1 MNCWICGASANSGEH
16 MIKASDLKSLFRHV
30 DQRSPLYLHT
40 GLRRNLAVPGIKSS
54 LLKHQARLCSR
65 CNNERTQPHDR
76 AWSTLSQY
84 LQTRRPPIRPGMRVR
99 LGDIFPGKVSQSML
113 AVHLYFLKLF
123 GCIATDRCIPLP
135 ISEFASAIRDGNP
148 HPNIWISVGTS
159 SQRQEIKQ
167 AGCTE
172 IQTAMRNGRIAFA
185 IWTYYVGNV
194 DINIMFALP
203 GEDRSGLVDAWNP
216 VRANKVL
223 IIAKARY

>member
-40 GLRRNLAVPGIKSS
+40 GLRRNLAVQGIKSS
-54 LLKHQARLCSR
+54 LLKHQARLCAR

-135 ISEFASAIRDGNP
+135 IGEFASAIRDGNP

-159 SQRQEIKQ
+159 SSAKKLSRLDARRFRPQCAMVELHLPYGHITLGMWTSTSCSPCQ
-167 AGCTE
+167 AKTE
-172 IQTAMRNGRIAFA
+172 
-185 IWTYYVGNV
+185 
-194 DINIMFALP
+194 
-203 GEDRSGLVDAWNP
+203 EDLLMHGIRFVQ
-216 VRANKVL
+216 
-223 IIAKARY
+223 IRY